1 MHTVFAQ
8 DVSCCQYDAVM
19 LLRLM
24 FSIDDGDMRALLPCM
39 RVYVYML
46 SLLYEAKNTIHNA
59 IGNNNHKNPNLNHQV
74 VVLVSAHRQML
85 GIYVP
90 VYVSD
95 DGGSYWTDEPCLSMC
110 D

>member
-1 MHTVFAQ
+1 MYICTQTHILVHTVFAQ

-46 SLLYEAKNTIHNA
+46 SLLYEAKNTQRN
-59 IGNNNHKNPNLNHQV
+59 
-74 VVLVSAHRQML
+74 RQQQQ
-85 GIYVP
+85 
-90 VYVSD
+90 S
-95 DGGSYWTDEPCLSMC
+95 
-110 D
+110 